1 MKPRRPEGLAPV
13 SPHLARR
20 IVVNGQALE
29 TDAEGYLVDRGQWSE
44 DFARTLAAQ
53 LNMDLTDEHWHVLR
67 FIRNHWRTKGR
78 LASTRQMVRHF
89 REIWGEDK
97 GSATNLFRLF
107 EQGGGPEKLGNRLA
121 GVPRAKGDA

>member
-13 SPHLARR
+13 PPFHARQ
-20 IVVNGQALE
+20 IVVDGQALE
-29 TDAEGYLVDRGQWSE
+29 TDAEGYLVDREQWSE
-44 DFARTLAAQ
+44 AFARTLAAQ
-53 LNMDLTDEHWHVLR
+53 LNLDLTDEHWQVLR

-89 REIWGEDK
+89 RTVWGEDR
-97 GSATNLFRLF
+97 GSAAHLFRLF
-107 EQGGGPEKLGNRLA
+107 ERGGGPEKLGNRLA